1 MLSHEANMAQIRV
14 LMSLA
19 RAHHAHRAPEK
30 TSMMDLVLIS
40 ELAHLALWCHLR
52 NCDGSVA
59 SPMISLHAT
68 TPTDFEQTTEQK
80 TFAKNHTI

>member
-1 MLSHEANMAQIRV
+1 MAQIRV

-19 RAHHAHRAPEK
+19 RAHHAHPAPEK
-30 TSMMDLVLIS
+30 TSMDLVLIS

>member
-1 MLSHEANMAQIRV
+1 MAQIRV

-19 RAHHAHRAPEK
+19 RAHHAHPAPEK
-30 TSMMDLVLIS
+30 TSMMDVVLIS

-68 TPTDFEQTTEQK
+68 TPTDFEQTTEKKLLLK
-80 TFAKNHTI
+80 TTQYKSCR